1 VTAPNAAEADAL
13 STAFFILGVEPARA
27 YCTAHPEVGAVLLPA
42 GDTARPIVF
51 GLAPDEI
58 ELAPPSD

>member
-1 VTAPNAAEADAL
+1 L

-27 YCTAHPEVGAVLLPA
+27 YCASHPGTAAVLLPD
-42 GDTARPIVF
+42 GPDARPVVI

-58 ELAPPSD
+58 DLFPPTS